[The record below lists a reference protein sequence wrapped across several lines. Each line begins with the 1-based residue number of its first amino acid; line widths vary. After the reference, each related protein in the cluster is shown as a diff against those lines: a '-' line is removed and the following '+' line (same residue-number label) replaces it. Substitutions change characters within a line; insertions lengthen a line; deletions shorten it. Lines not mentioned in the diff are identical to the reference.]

1 LITLIGENNM
11 NLFKT
16 TALALVLGAFG
27 LAHSGGDEAKEQE
40 QPSSRVAK
48 TVSQLHE
55 EIGTIVNNPGASKRK
70 MEAITALLARESEDY
85 TATPISS
92 VSDASTLIG
101 AHSIDELI
109 KRLNITS
116 KNPVRDEEEEEAED
130 SQGSASAEED
140 EAEEEEGSG
149 SASASGEEEGDEE
162 EEKVDEEEGV
172 QLSDT
177 AQAFIRSLGLSLDPS
192 SPSEVIDAVIAKISA
207 NTEALTAEKEEALKS
222 AAQAKDEAAQAQ
234 IKLEQAKSAYT
245 LLEKTAGD
253 SAGAME
259 ARLEAVRAD
268 LEAQKQMVAELSEEQ
283 AGLYQ
288 QAFTLTAVKAAL
300 SQGSDAEALAA
311 VRALLNPPA
320 PSEEPAKDQ
329 AQGAPRQEQGQG
341 SADSTT
347 TANHPDLSD
356 EPGKD
361 QAQGTQGQGSAS
373 STTTGPRTDASAAA
387 QEEPEAAK
395 SPAKVKKAGTPSK
408 STKKKKASA
417 SAPDAAA
424 AAEDSS
430 AKKEDANA

>member
-1 LITLIGENNM
+1 M

-27 LAHSGGDEAKEQE
+27 LAHSAADEAKEQA
-40 QPSSRVAK
+40 QSSSRVAK
-48 TVSQLHE
+48 TIPQLKE
-55 EIGTIVNNPGASKRK
+55 EIGTIVNTPGASKRK
-70 MEAITALLARESEDY
+70 MEAIRDLLAGESEEY
-85 TATPISS
+85 TFTSIYS

-101 AHSIDELI
+101 AHSIDTLI

-116 KNPVRDEEEEEAED
+116 KNAAKEEEEEEEG
-130 SQGSASAEED
+130 SQQGSASGEED
-140 EAEEEEGSG
+140 EVEEEEGSG

-177 AQAFIRSLGLSLDPS
+177 AQAFIRSLGLSLGPS

-207 NTEALTAEKEEALKS
+207 KTEALTAEKEEALKS
-222 AAQAKDEAAQAQ
+222 AAQAKDEAEQAQ
-234 IKLEQAKSAYT
+234 IELEQAKSAYT
-245 LLEKTAGD
+245 LLQKTVAD
-253 SAGAME
+253 SAATMK
-259 ARLEAVRAD
+259 AQLEAVSAE
-268 LEAQKQMVAELSEEQ
+268 LEAQKKIAAELSEEQ

-288 QAFTLTAVKAAL
+288 QALTLTAVKAAL

-361 QAQGTQGQGSAS
+361 QAQGTQGEGSAS
-373 STTTGPRTDASAAA
+373 STTTGPRTEDSAAS
-387 QEEPEAAK
+387 QRQPEEVK
-395 SPAKVKKAGTPSK
+395 SPAKVKKHKEGAEAPK
-408 STKKKKASA
+408 SNEKKKKKPARE
-417 SAPDAAA
+417 AAA
-424 AAEDSS
+424 AAED
-430 AKKEDANA
+430 ATP